1 MLVNFY
7 NNKSANN
14 VVHKNIGSVISSQ
27 RCQIWDD
34 ISIQQPVLLV
44 DYSDSL
50 IDTNYS
56 DALIDANYCYIE
68 KFKRYYYIVDSTVYD
83 GNKLKLSL
91 ASDVLMS
98 FWNSFSGSQC
108 QAKRSSSHP
117 NWNMDDPTRVYEPQP
132 TYYPRKLGGMEFTP
146 SDAEGYFVLTIGG

>member
-14 VVHKNIGSVISSQ
+14 VVHKNIESVTEPQ
-27 RCQIWDD
+27 NCQIWDD
-34 ISIQQPVLLV
+34 VSIQQPVLLV
-44 DYSDSL
+44 DYFSNFDKC
-50 IDTNYS
+50 
-56 DALIDANYCYIE
+56 NYCYIE
-68 KFKRYYYIVDSTVYD
+68 QFHRYYYIVDVTIYD

-146 SDAEGYFVLTIGG
+146 SDDEGYFVLTIGG